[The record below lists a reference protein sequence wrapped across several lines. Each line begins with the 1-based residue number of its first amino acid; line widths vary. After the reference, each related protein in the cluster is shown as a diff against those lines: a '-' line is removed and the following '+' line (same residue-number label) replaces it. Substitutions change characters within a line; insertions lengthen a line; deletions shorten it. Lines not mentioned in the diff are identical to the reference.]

1 MTARSEADETV
12 LDDDQP
18 AALRSVDR
26 LEEICGRQAADL
38 DGESDVELV
47 TEHRQD
53 PDQIRR
59 CTDLAFHP
67 TTVAPEYPAG

>member
-1 MTARSEADETV
+1 M

-18 AALRSVDR
+18 AALRCVDR

-38 DGESDVELV
+38 GGESDVELV

-59 CTDLAFHP
+59 RTGLAFHP
-67 TTVAPEYPAG
+67 ATVVPE